1 MGAVEAAQT
10 LPCPSPAVYV
20 PRKPTAARVRP
31 FPAAG
36 ALVVLSDVSQ
46 ALNLGSLQRRC
57 SSTVDTAVRRVSA
70 LLFQLRGPWASA
82 VVAAPPL
89 TVDHPP
95 DSALEVAGVQKPIG
109 QEGTKLTIGAG
120 GVPRWE
126 GAGVATGTPKPI
138 SWGSE

>member
-1 MGAVEAAQT
+1 MGTTEAAHI
-10 LPCPSPAVYV
+10 LVCPNLHMYV
-20 PRKPTAARVRP
+20 PTKPTAAKVRP
-31 FPAAG
+31 LPATRT
-36 ALVVLSDVSQ
+36 LVLSDVSQ

-70 LLFQLRGPWASA
+70 LLFQLRGPWASP

-126 GAGVATGTPKPI
+126 GAGVVTGTPKPI